1 MRRALGLTSGDFFA
15 LIGTFIKAC
24 VRQKMELSEL
34 PIPKEEY
41 PFIAFGVSWL
51 TGYVL
56 NTPYGSK
63 LGRPN
68 YTSVAGAEYDLVHLW
83 HKSIKHF
90 PGLEN
95 RARIKLLQLSKETK
109 CFDRE
114 AIAEFS
120 DGESQIDPNS
130 DNKWKF
136 RVSRIGIDVGSKQ
149 AIGHFFVTLDGG
161 WWNWGF
167 ILVMEWDDDDVIRL
181 KTIRGTVSPGK

>member
-1 MRRALGLTSGDFFA
+1 MTWQPGQAWQLFMRRALGLTSGDVFA
-15 LIGTFIKAC
+15 LIGTFINAC

-68 YTSVAGAEYDLVHLW
+68 YTLIDAKPSVAGAEYDLVHWW

-90 PGLEN
+90 PGL
-95 RARIKLLQLSKETK
+95 
-109 CFDRE
+109 
-114 AIAEFS
+114 
-120 DGESQIDPNS
+120 
-130 DNKWKF
+130 
-136 RVSRIGIDVGSKQ
+136 
-149 AIGHFFVTLDGG
+149 
-161 WWNWGF
+161 
-167 ILVMEWDDDDVIRL
+167 
-181 KTIRGTVSPGK
+181 